1 MLNIIKAYLRLEMS
15 AKDFCD
21 QVLNND
27 ELIAYL
33 QARIPQSRKISDE
46 AWEKCPL
53 NVRAFAYDHFDL
65 RRTLSVGYYAL
76 TKISRCS
83 TAYNMLFELF
93 RKEMPDVE
101 KATYYK
107 EMSQAAIEMVPEML
121 DSAEVG
127 TLIFEIVASTAD
139 MPKTKRKKAVREALD
154 EAFHLKLL
162 AKKPS
167 WIQGSEWPMGASG
180 KPMRFVEQSKKKG
193 ELVEYTFEDVET
205 LERRTITQY
214 Y

>member
-1 MLNIIKAYLRLEMS
+1 MLNLIKSYLLLEMS

-21 QVLNND
+21 QVLHND
-27 ELIAYL
+27 DLIAYL
-33 QARIPQSRKISDE
+33 QAHIPQSRKISDE
-46 AWEKCPL
+46 AWENCPL
-53 NVRAFAYDHFDL
+53 NVRAFAHDHFDL
-65 RRTLSVGYYAL
+65 RRTLSAGYYAL
-76 TKISRCS
+76 TKISRCA

-93 RKEMPDVE
+93 RHELPDVE
-101 KATYYK
+101 KSTYYR
-107 EMSQAAIEMVPEML
+107 EMSQAAIEMVPDML

-127 TLIFEIVASTAD
+127 ALIFDIIASTGD

-167 WIQGSEWPMGASG
+167 WIQGSEWPMGTSG
-180 KPMRFVEQSKKKG
+180 KPMRFVQQSKKKG

>member
-1 MLNIIKAYLRLEMS
+1 MLNLVKAYLTVEMS
-15 AKDFCD
+15 AKDFCE

-27 ELIAYL
+27 ELIAFL
-33 QARIPQSRKISDE
+33 QAHIPDSKKISDE
-46 AWEKCPL
+46 AWESCPL

-76 TKISRCS
+76 TKVSRCS
-83 TAYNMLFELF
+83 TAYSMLFELF
-93 RKEMPDVE
+93 RGELPDVE
-101 KATYYK
+101 KSTYYK
-107 EMSQAAIEMVPEML
+107 EIGQAAIEMVPEML

-127 TLIFEIVASTAD
+127 TLIFDIIASTGD
-139 MPKTKRKKAVREALD
+139 LPKTKRKKAVREALD
-154 EAFHLKLL
+154 EAFQLKLL

-167 WIQGSEWPMGASG
+167 WIQGSEWPMGTAG
-180 KPMRFVEQSKKKG
+180 KPMRFVGQSKKKG

-205 LERRTITQY
+205 LEKRTITQY